1 VKKKI
6 HTHYDNLRIS
16 RTAPDEVIRAAY
28 KALSQKYHP
37 DKNQQPDASKIM
49 AILNNS
55 YAVLSDQKQRR
66 KHDEWIAEQENT
78 ASVPRAAA
86 PRRERT
92 TQTERSKPSAHNDAP
107 AQQPRRDVVPVW
119 QTWNVDLSPRRM
131 AIALCGIV
139 TAVVLI
145 FLMLHEKPISMSLP
159 SPAEV
164 SAADHSVAKRKA
176 HVEII
181 IAGTAAVH
189 TQETAEGPLQQAVA
203 EPDGSAAGNV
213 PRINIL
219 LGPDGKSWP
228 LGPKIYR
235 DEGLRD
241 KGQSTITIDNSH
253 NAHAVYVKLGIE
265 PRFDQAVGELYI
277 PRHRLMTLENLP
289 AGIYHLKYRDLET
302 GLTMQSQPV
311 LLEEPH
317 AEPPVQY
324 GVLGITLYASPL
336 DNVDFHQIDES
347 AF

>member
-37 DKNQQPDASKIM
+37 DKNQQPDASKVM

-55 YAVLSDQKQRR
+55 YAVLSDKKQKR
-66 KHDEWIAEQENT
+66 KHDEWIAAQEKT
-78 ASVPRAAA
+78 SFSA
-86 PRRERT
+86 PARQRPVR
-92 TQTERSKPSAHNDAP
+92 TERSKAPAHNDTA
-107 AQQPRRDVVPVW
+107 AQQQPKRDVVPVW
-119 QTWNVDLSPRRM
+119 QTWNVDLSPRRI
-131 AIALCGIV
+131 AIAICGIV
-139 TAVVLI
+139 TVIALI

-164 SAADHSVAKRKA
+164 SAADRSVAKRKA
-176 HVEII
+176 RVEVVIAHTAAEGTKEAGESALPQ
-181 IAGTAAVH
+181 AGT
-189 TQETAEGPLQQAVA
+189 
-203 EPDGSAAGNV
+203 EPDGDSAGNAA
-213 PRINIL
+213 RINIL

-228 LGPKIYR
+228 LGPKVYR

-241 KGQSTITIDNSH
+241 KGQSTMTIDNSH
-253 NAHAVYVKLGIE
+253 NAHAVYVKLGVE
-265 PRFDQAVGELYI
+265 PRFDRTVGELYI
-277 PRHRLMTLENLP
+277 PRHRLMTLENVP

-317 AEPPVQY
+317 AESPVRY

-336 DNVDFHQIDES
+336 DNVDFHRIDES